1 MKNSTK
7 HINYKELQHKE
18 LNTAQVKLLQ
28 VAQKATKSAYAPYSN
43 FHVGAAILLDNGEVV
58 SGSNQENAAYP
69 SGLCAERV
77 AIFAAH
83 HQYPNARIEALAI
96 AATDHG
102 KELTKPIVPCAA
114 CRQVMVESIKR
125 GKSSFEV
132 LLQGTDHILMI
143 PDALDLIP
151 FHFEM

>member
-1 MKNSTK
+1 MTK
-7 HINYKELQHKE
+7 GTKQINYTELQKE
-18 LNTAQVKLLQ
+18 ELTTQQSLLLD
-28 VAQKATKSAYAPYSN
+28 KAKEATQNAYAPYSN
-43 FHVGAAILLDNGEVV
+43 FQVGAAILLDNNEIVT
-58 SGSNQENAAYP
+58 GSNQENAAYP

-83 HQYPNARIEALAI
+83 HLYPKAKIVSLAI

-102 KELTKPIVPCAA
+102 KALAEPIVPCAA
-114 CRQVMVESIKR
+114 CRQVMAESIKR
-125 GKSSFEV
+125 GKASFEV
-132 LLQGTDHILMI
+132 LLQGANHILVI